1 VAPPGHDKL
10 GGRDALDSDHRQ
22 TAGEPVVEWRQ
33 ADQIAPQDAV
43 PGHNALG
50 GNEILRDLLT
60 YLEELRDETW
70 VRRDSAM
77 READIIAEVSDVL
90 IKRHPDWAGREWLA
104 PGISCLCAEHA
115 RHK

>member
-1 VAPPGHDKL
+1 LTLPQRLVAQHP
-10 GGRDALDSDHRQ
+10 
-22 TAGEPVVEWRQ
+22 TTV
-33 ADQIAPQDAV
+33 V

-50 GNEILRDLLT
+50 GNEILSDVLT

-104 PGISCLCAEHA
+104 PGIGCLCAEHA